1 MIAATTHGEVLQ
13 VRMSRYPDFPSSM
26 WVCCYLADGLL
37 IDTGPAYTA
46 EELSIFLADKRPG
59 QAVNTHYHEDHI
71 SANKILQDTFQ
82 TRIYAHPAA
91 VGKIGRPAT
100 LFPYQEQVWG
110 YPVPSQVDPLGD
122 YIETAKYRF
131 EVIHT
136 AGHDLDHVCLFEK
149 TNGWLFT
156 GDLYVTTKPVICRP
170 NDDMQRTLKDLKN
183 LRALNPSFIFPAPT
197 HVVKEPV
204 QKLDQL
210 IVYLE
215 ELGGKIEALYNR
227 GMDVDQIRQE
237 IFGPEGPIAELT
249 QQQFSSLNLV
259 KSLLGKDGGR

>member
-1 MIAATTHGEVLQ
+1 MLSAVPYGEVLQ
-13 VRMSRYPDFPSSM
+13 IKLSRYPDFPSSM
-26 WVCCYLADGLL
+26 WVCSYLVDGLL

-46 EELSIFLADKRPG
+46 EELSAFLADKKPG

-71 SANKILQDTFQ
+71 SANKILQDAYQ

-91 VGKIGRPAT
+91 VEKIGRPAT
-100 LFPYQEQVWG
+100 LYPYQEQVWG
-110 YPVPSQVDPLGD
+110 YPVPSKVEPLGD

-136 AGHDLDHVCLFEK
+136 PGHDLDHVCLFEK
-149 TNGWLFT
+149 INGWLFT
-156 GDLYVTTKPVICRP
+156 GDLYVTTKPVVCRP
-170 NDDMQRTLKDLKN
+170 NDDMRQTIKDLKA
-183 LRALNPSFIFPAPT
+183 LKALNPVTIFPAPT

-204 QKLDQL
+204 QKLNLL

-215 ELGGKIEALYNR
+215 ELGGKIDGLYNQ
-227 GMDVDQIRQE
+227 GMNADQIRQQ

-249 QQQFSSLNLV
+249 QQQFSSVNLV
-259 KSLLGKDGGR
+259 RSFLRKNGGR